1 MFEMESELKLL
12 GRLSP
17 GEIRAWRKTKDVHPA
32 VSDLAKKGLYF
43 AKLTFPKHCDYQH
56 QSRSRVIK
64 ESVFRLVTL
73 LNTSHDKKTP
83 FTSPYKDVFLSGTAS
98 AVLNSVFSH
107 KGWSS
112 QVWPESL
119 VEHSSFRGAIGMAML
134 AYAIYINNSMARGE
148 YDLAVTQ
155 LADAFAA
162 LILDGEKKHSI
173 KHRESKR
180 KMDEMPALVLR
191 ERAKAG
197 AKVKLSNDERQSEK
211 VFVLSCWKSWRQNPP
226 SYKSKAAFARDMLDK
241 CQHLTSQKKIEDWCR
256 EWEKAEP
263 S

>member
-162 LILDGEKKHSI
+162 LILDGEKNTQSSI
-173 KHRESKR
+173 E
-180 KMDEMPALVLR
+180 
-191 ERAKAG
+191 KA
-197 AKVKLSNDERQSEK
+197 SEK
-211 VFVLSCWKSWRQNPP
+211 WT
-226 SYKSKAAFARDMLDK
+226 K
-241 CQHLTSQKKIEDWCR
+241 CPH
-256 EWEKAEP
+256 
-263 S
+263 